1 MFLHAELTLYL
12 NLKDEGRKDERE
24 GFCLQ
29 TVRMPVNIYF
39 SLPCWDDAITLKTS
53 SRWDESPHL
62 QKRDLG
68 CEKYS
73 AYLGRDNFYK

>member
-24 GFCLQ
+24 GLCLQ
-29 TVRMPVNIYF
+29 TLRMPVNIYF
-39 SLPCWDDAITLKTS
+39 SLPCWDDAITLKTCLG
-53 SRWDESPHL
+53 ETSPYL

-68 CEKYS
+68 CEKHS
-73 AYLGRDNFYK
+73 AYLGRDNFYM